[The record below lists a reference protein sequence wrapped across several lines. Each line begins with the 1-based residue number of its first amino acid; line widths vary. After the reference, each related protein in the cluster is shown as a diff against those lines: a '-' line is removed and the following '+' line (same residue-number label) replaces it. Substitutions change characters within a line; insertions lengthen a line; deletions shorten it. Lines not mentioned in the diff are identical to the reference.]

1 MGAAM
6 DDDEGEITGINV
18 TPLVDIVLVLLI
30 IFMVTTSM
38 ITSQEGLAVDKPEA
52 SSGATI
58 EGASILVQCTDDGK
72 IAVDGREVDGDKA
85 ITDAITDKL
94 AEDRDLQGI
103 VQCDERAEVG
113 RMVHLIDL
121 LRDAG
126 VKKYAIATKKPE
138 AAAPSATAP

>member
-1 MGAAM
+1 MAAAV
-6 DDDEGEITGINV
+6 DDDDGEITGINV
-18 TPLVDIVLVLLI
+18 TPLVDITLVLLI

-38 ITSQEGLAVDKPEA
+38 IASQEGLAVDKPEA

-72 IAVDGREVDGDKA
+72 IAVDGREVVDDKA
-85 ITDAITDKL
+85 IVDAIAEKLKTDGN
-94 AEDRDLQGI
+94 LQGI
-103 VQCDERAEVG
+103 VQCDEKAQVG

-121 LRDAG
+121 LRDSG

-138 AAAPSATAP
+138 GGAAATP

>member
-1 MGAAM
+1 MGAAV
-6 DDDEGEITGINV
+6 DDDDGEIVGINV
-18 TPLVDIVLVLLI
+18 TPLVDITLVLLI

-72 IAVDGREVDGDKA
+72 IAVDGREVDNDQA
-85 ITDAITDKL
+85 ITEAIAEKL
-94 AEDRDLQGI
+94 ATDRDLQGI
-103 VQCDERAEVG
+103 VQCDEKAQVG

-121 LRDAG
+121 LRDSG
-126 VKKYAIATKKPE
+126 VKKYAIATKRPE
-138 AAAPSATAP
+138 ASAPSAP